1 MKLSALTGNLG
12 LKILSLALAIV
23 LYYALKPDDAS
34 RSSDKHDTGIFQY
47 R

>member
-1 MKLSALTGNLG
+1 MKMSALTGNLG

-23 LYYALKPDDAS
+23 LYYALKPNTS
-34 RSSDKHDTGIFQY
+34 HPSDKHDTRIFQY

>member
-1 MKLSALTGNLG
+1 MKMSALTGNLG

-23 LYYALKPDDAS
+23 IYYALKPASS
-34 RSSDKHDTGIFQY
+34 RSSDKHDARIFQY